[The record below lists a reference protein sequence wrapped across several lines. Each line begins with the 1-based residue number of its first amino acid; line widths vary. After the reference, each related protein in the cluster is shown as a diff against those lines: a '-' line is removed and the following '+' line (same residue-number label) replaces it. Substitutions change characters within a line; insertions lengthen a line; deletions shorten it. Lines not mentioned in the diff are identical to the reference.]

1 MQSFSTT
8 LFADADSTYQD
19 ASYVIFG
26 VPFDATTTFKAGTRD
41 APVAIRAMSYNV
53 ETYLPFHDV
62 EMPEI
67 SFHDMGDMYCDC
79 IPDLVADQVEDAV
92 GDLIKDEIGRAHV

>member
-1 MQSFSTT
+1 MQSLSTT

-41 APVAIRAMSYNV
+41 ALVASRARSYNV
-53 ETYLPFHDV
+53 DTDLPFLGV
-62 EMPEI
+62 R
-67 SFHDMGDMYCDC
+67 
-79 IPDLVADQVEDAV
+79 LAV
-92 GDLIKDEIGRAHV
+92 LPVR